1 MLHQDTAR
9 TIKLTRGI
17 IAAIAAVIWMAL
29 LWLSPSNPEIVSNH
43 KFTSDEPVVSDSLP
57 TQAEFMPS
65 AAATQS
71 TPDNGGA
78 AGALRVPLSPYAIK
92 RLVDDNPQLDLRP
105 LWRRLGVP
113 AKLNTVWSQ
122 IGGQDDTSS
131 IFAGGYEQ
139 SRCLTELY
147 HLELDGAPGNEV
159 LLKLHQ
165 GWLGSYTRYL
175 VFSRRPDEAVRKQGW
190 KLLGYADH
198 DFTKYEQPSHR
209 FVNATGKRWLVI
221 RVQTGSGSGFAR
233 YHERWYEVS
242 NAGVR
247 EVLTIPASGHASS
260 TCLIPKLDIK
270 SRFVKYHV
278 ANNVEAIKILFSATW
293 QAPCT
298 GRTGDRPKT
307 LWIKN
312 QEAIYVRRPGGME
325 YTLDPSRS
333 QINTRE
339 LNQVY
344 NLNDYSQDFL
354 ENNFARLSQ
363 VIARKDRQL
372 TEWVQLILEHADDS
386 ATKQR
391 LLRQLRQ

>member
-9 TIKLTRGI
+9 TIKLTRAI
-17 IAAIAAVIWMAL
+17 IAATAAVIWMAV
-29 LWLSPSNPEIVSNH
+29 LWLSPSNPEVVSNH
-43 KFTSDEPVVSDSLP
+43 KSTSDEPVVSDSLT
-57 TQAEFMPS
+57 TQAEFIPS

-71 TPDNGGA
+71 TPDNSGA
-78 AGALRVPLSPYAIK
+78 VAALRVPLSPYAIK
-92 RLVDDNPQLDLRP
+92 RLVDNNPQLDLRP
-105 LWRRLGVP
+105 LWRRLGIP
-113 AKLNTVWSQ
+113 AKLNTVWPR

-131 IFAGGYEQ
+131 IFAGGSDQ

-165 GWLGSYTRYL
+165 GWLGGYTRYL
-175 VFSRRPDEAVRKQGW
+175 VFSRRPNEATRKLKW
-190 KLLGYADH
+190 KFLGYADH

-209 FVNATGKRWLVI
+209 VVATAGSRWLVI

-242 NAGVR
+242 GADVR

-260 TCLIPKLDIK
+260 TCLIPTLDVK
-270 SRFVKYHV
+270 SRFLNYRV

-298 GRTGDRPKT
+298 GRNGDRPRT
-307 LWIKN
+307 LWIRN
-312 QEAIYVRRPGGME
+312 QEATYVRRFGGTE
-325 YTLDPSRS
+325 YRLDPSRS
-333 QINTRE
+333 QINARE
-339 LNQVY
+339 LDQVY
-344 NLNDYSQDFL
+344 NLNDYSEDFL

-372 TEWVQLILEHADDS
+372 TEWVQLILEHSDDS

-391 LLRQLRQ
+391 LLRQLGQ